1 MNATIIGPYGPTTL
15 EPTPYPFTIGRAP
28 DNQLVVNDPKVS
40 SHHAQIRPE
49 GQGYEIFDLGSHNGT
64 FVNEQQLIPNL
75 PRFLY
80 SGDQIRIGDTKF
92 TYEAGT
98 MIQQPIERTIYGGF
112 DQESNFSYA

>member
-1 MNATIIGPYGPTTL
+1 MNEKVQKVNIMEATLVGPYGQTTL

-28 DNQLVVNDPKVS
+28 DNRLVVNELKVS

-49 GQGYEIFDLGSHNGT
+49 GQGYEIIDLGSSNGT
-64 FVNEQQLIPNL
+64 FVNEQQLLPNL

-80 SGDQIRIGDTKF
+80 PGDQIRIGDTRF

-98 MIQQPIERTIYGGF
+98 
-112 DQESNFSYA
+112 